1 MRLVRNFSNPKV
13 EMAVRY
19 GEEPNYSAFVIS
31 DISDSR
37 VKSWMRLPGA
47 RSSRIA
53 RCLDTWKIVFWS
65 GGLDFSQVTKL
76 LMFQIVVL
84 RIDTLDRLIAFSI
97 CFTIRCLV
105 IISAR
110 AGSFPKC
117 QEDWKEIAD
126 LFEARWNFPHCLGAI
141 DGKHIDIIP
150 PAGSGSEFFNY
161 KGRHSM
167 VLLGIANAKY
177 QFILADFGT
186 NGRISNGGVLQNTKF
201 FEMLTKGDLRIPTE
215 EYVKGNGRNLPYV
228 FVADD
233 AFALRSDMMKPFR
246 QADLNS
252 NEKKIFNYRL
262 SRARRIIENT
272 FRILA
277 ARFRIFHT
285 QINVEPE
292 NIIKIVMAAVV
303 LHNFLIENSPK
314 SYAPKQCVQ
323 EENADGTVINYGYNT
338 QNSSME
344 NLEQRNPGNIND
356 TAKNAFILSGNK
368 TVCVRNWAR
377 LRLQH
382 DLFSGRYPPEAKDLI
397 LQEFEDDSTT
407 STRKAAADPGLSPWK
422 RSQCSTTFEPNNIK
436 CSWISIKPIAH
447 VLLLTEAKSYLT
459 TPQNIIA
466 KKK

>member
-1 MRLVRNFSNPKV
+1 MMASKGDDALAVLALLLTLNKRVRKKREKWCKDWILKRKSYSHVNLLNELKFEPKDFQ
-13 EMAVRY
+13 
-19 GEEPNYSAFVIS
+19 NYLRM
-31 DISDSR
+31 DE
-37 VKSWMRLPGA
+37 KTYL
-47 RSSRIA
+47 
-53 RCLDTWKIVFWS
+53 
-65 GGLDFSQVTKL
+65 KL
-76 LMFQIVVL
+76 LSLVSPFIIKKDTVMRKSISPHQRLTATLRFLATGRSYEDLKYSTIISPQALGKIIPETCDALYKVL
-84 RIDTLDRLIAFSI
+84 RKQYLK
-97 CFTIRCLV
+97 
-105 IISAR
+105 
-110 AGSFPKC
+110 FPKC

-161 KGRHSM
+161 KGRHSL

-186 NGRISNGGVLQNTKF
+186 NGRISDGGVLQNTKF

-272 FRILA
+272 FGILA

-356 TAKNAFILSGNK
+356 TAKN
-368 TVCVRNWAR
+368 VRENFMYYFN
-377 LRLQH
+377 H
-382 DLFSGRYPPEAKDLI
+382 EGSV
-397 LQEFEDDSTT
+397 
-407 STRKAAADPGLSPWK
+407 PW
-422 RSQCSTTFEPNNIK
+422 QNN
-436 CSWISIKPIAH
+436 
-447 VLLLTEAKSYLT
+447 Y
-459 TPQNIIA
+459 NN
-466 KKK
+466 